1 MSSHRCAH
9 LPIWLRWVI
18 LNFNLHIVHH
28 AYPWLP
34 WHELPRAQR
43 LVDALQSSGTG
54 NQTNEWAFATTKRRR
69 PLLELM
75 RHFFDKRGSSSRR

>member
-9 LPIWLRWVI
+9 LPSWLRWVI

-34 WHELPRAQR
+34 WHELPARNG
-43 LVDALQSSGTG
+43 SSMRCNPPARGTK
-54 NQTNEWAFATTKRRR
+54 QTNGRSRR
-69 PLLELM
+69 PSDAG
-75 RHFFDKRGSSSRR
+75 RCSS